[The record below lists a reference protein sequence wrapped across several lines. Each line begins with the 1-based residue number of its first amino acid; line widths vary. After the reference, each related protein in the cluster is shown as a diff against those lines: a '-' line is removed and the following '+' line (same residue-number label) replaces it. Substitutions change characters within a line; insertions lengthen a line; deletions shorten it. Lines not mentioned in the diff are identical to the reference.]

1 MQEKTP
7 IFDEIFETLQ
17 KKPVM
22 KVWVAYRVGGLTDSS
37 GKNRNEIL
45 KPSFDILLSSTIP
58 WLSLPSLL
66 LCCLIFHQPVLMFH
80 GFLSS
85 SLSIWMLLAGRS
97 NGGKIF
103 EFRFIGR
110 RFV

>member
-58 WLSLPSLL
+58 WLSPYLHCFYVVWSFTSL
-66 LCCLIFHQPVLMFH
+66 C
-80 GFLSS
+80 
-85 SLSIWMLLAGRS
+85 
-97 NGGKIF
+97 
-103 EFRFIGR
+103 
-110 RFV
+110 